1 MPDYQKLDDE
11 SSNGAAGETVFTSS
25 KVVSAVT
32 KTAKSFFGGLIA
44 GSTAL
49 APEGSALSEASNA
62 TNTDVTGQSATRR

>member
-1 MPDYQKLDDE
+1 
-11 SSNGAAGETVFTSS
+11 
-25 KVVSAVT
+25 VSAVT